1 MPPFRQGILLPA
13 RLLFGGPNQTYD
25 DKTMDLKREGS
36 QCALKVIPV
45 QDDAYSI
52 HYLSDAIHT
61 LPRKG
66 GQPGYIV
73 KGARSPKFDNADCAT
88 LAFRVTPD
96 VGFIRRDHRSPS
108 LCPDPSQSPAQIPD

>member
-1 MPPFRQGILLPA
+1 MRVEIITG
-13 RLLFGGPNQTYD
+13 
-25 DKTMDLKREGS
+25 
-36 QCALKVIPV
+36 

-52 HYLSDAIHT
+52 PSLSDAIHT
-61 LPRKG
+61 LLRKG

-73 KGARSPKFDNADCAT
+73 KGARSTKFINTDRVTIDFC
-88 LAFRVTPD
+88 VTPD